1 MKVTAVIAEYNPFH
15 NGHLYQLDTIRQT
28 LGTDIIIVVMS
39 GDFTQRGIP
48 AIVDKYERCRMAL
61 EHGADLVFELP
72 VYFAL
77 GSAEYFAQGAVSLID
92 KLGVVD
98 YLHFGSESGDISLMY
113 EFTSM
118 MLAHESNAYK
128 TALNQYLKQGFSFPA
143 ARDNALSELL
153 PDQKVRQLVS
163 APNNILG
170 MEYIKALIQ
179 RNSTVKPITIARK
192 GAGYASDSLM
202 TDGFASANAIRKA
215 LFQQSDAGNPAAQDT
230 DLNQLCIKDHVPA
243 PVDTLLNRKKLIFA
257 NDFSE
262 ILLYKM
268 QNEVFQYKTF
278 HNKMSHDKISHNK
291 MSHDKMSYDKI
302 PYDKLSQAANLK
314 DTFAKYYDIGE
325 QLSHTLYNNLPGYT
339 ALETFALLC
348 KTKNL
353 TYTHICR
360 GLMHI
365 LLEMTQENADALKHN
380 DYAQYARLLGFTEH
394 GKQLLGSIKA
404 NASIPVITKPSSALR
419 QLSDT
424 ALMSLQ
430 SDIHAADI
438 YDSVRQQKQIR
449 LSDTTT
455 GIVRHNELTCQI
467 IKL

>member
-15 NGHLYQLDTIRQT
+15 NGHLYQLDTIRQST
-28 LGTDIIIVVMS
+28 DADIIIVVMS
-39 GDFTQRGIP
+39 GDFMQRGIP
-48 AIVDKYERCRMAL
+48 GIVDKYRRCQMAL
-61 EHGADLVFELP
+61 ANGADLVFELP

-113 EFTSM
+113 AFTSR
-118 MLAHESNAYK
+118 MLAHESDAYK
-128 TALNQYLKQGFSFPA
+128 TVFNKYLKQGRSFPA
-143 ARDNALSELL
+143 ARDSALSELL
-153 PDQKVRQLVS
+153 PDQKTRQLVS

-170 MEYIKALIQ
+170 IEYIKALIQ
-179 RNSTVKPITIARK
+179 RDSAIKPVTLARK
-192 GAGYASDSLM
+192 GGGYSSDSLAA
-202 TDGFASANAIRKA
+202 DSFASANAIRKA
-215 LFQQSDAGNPAAQDT
+215 LFQQSDT
-230 DLNQLCIKDHVPA
+230 DVPLCVKNHVP
-243 PVDTLLNRKKLIFA
+243 VSVSTILHKETLMFV

-268 QNEVFQYKTF
+268 IQNKMIQNETLRHKTLQSETLQSASRK
-278 HNKMSHDKISHNK
+278 N
-291 MSHDKMSYDKI
+291 
-302 PYDKLSQAANLK
+302 A
-314 DTFAKYYDIGE
+314 FAKYYDIGE
-325 QLSHTLYNNLPGYT
+325 QLSHTLYNNLPKYT
-339 ALETFALLC
+339 TLEEFAQTC
-348 KTKNL
+348 KTRNL
-353 TYTHICR
+353 TYTRICR

-365 LLEMTQENADALKHN
+365 LLDMTQENANVLKHN

-394 GKQLLGSIKA
+394 GKQLLRTIKA
-404 NASIPVITKPSSALR
+404 NASIPVITKPSSALK
-419 QLSDT
+419 QMSGT

-455 GIVRHNELTCQI
+455 RIVRRNELTSQI